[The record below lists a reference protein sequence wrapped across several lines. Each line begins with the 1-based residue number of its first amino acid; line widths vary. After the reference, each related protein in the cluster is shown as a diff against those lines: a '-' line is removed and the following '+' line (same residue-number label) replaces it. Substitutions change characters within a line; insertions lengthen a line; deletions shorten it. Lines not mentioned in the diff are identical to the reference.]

1 MVWIDFGFDDL
12 ALDPFLETESEEVLD
27 FFFDFVVLEVAAFF
41 VEVFLGSELSVES
54 NVGWMV
60 VMGVASIGV
69 SVEFVGEVVI
79 GD

>member
-54 NVGWMV
+54 NVG
-60 VMGVASIGV
+60 
-69 SVEFVGEVVI
+69 
-79 GD
+79 